1 MESRSIRFF
10 SDRIYLVLASASPR
24 RRQLIK
30 ELGYPYRFVKIDVE
44 EVYPKEL
51 TARKVPKYL
60 AQLKAKDYDQIQG
73 SEVLLTA
80 DTVVIQNNE
89 ILGKPKSRE
98 EAREMLYYLSGSTHE
113 VITGVCLK
121 SVYTEVTFDA
131 ATKVKFARLTEKEI
145 DYYLNHYQVMDK
157 AGSYAIQEWIGQI
170 GVESIEGDF
179 YNVMGLPV
187 SLIFQHLK
195 EF

>member
-1 MESRSIRFF
+1 MESKSIRFF
-10 SDRIYLVLASASPR
+10 SDRVYLVLASSSPR

-30 ELGYPYRFVKIDVE
+30 ELGFPYRFVQIDVE
-44 EVYPKEL
+44 EIYPEKL
-51 TARKVPKYL
+51 DVHKVPKYL
-60 AQLKAKDYDQIQG
+60 ASLKAKAYDQIQG

-98 EAREMLYYLSGSTHE
+98 EAREMLYYLSGTTHE

-121 SVYTEVTFDA
+121 SVYTEVTFSA
-131 ATKVKFARLTEKEI
+131 STKVKFIRLTENEI
-145 DYYLNHYQVMDK
+145 DYYLQHYQVMDK